1 MQTLPKG
8 WHGGILSLPSNS
20 LAKQVTP
27 PCAATARL
35 VLKTM
40 AAHASALLQLQ
51 PKTVGMINPENNVK
65 DSKSANLLF
74 GSSKNSRSCA
84 KKC

>member
-1 MQTLPKG
+1 
-8 WHGGILSLPSNS
+8 
-20 LAKQVTP
+20 
-27 PCAATARL
+27 
-35 VLKTM
+35 M